1 MRASMLVLFSGVI
14 AAQADPDRTLVL
26 VERSAAPLAA
36 LHEVVLASGTV
47 TPLPGF
53 PSDGFVPLALTIDPA
68 TREPIV
74 AVQVGASS
82 RIVRVFVQGQVV
94 LGERVL
100 ATLPGTVVGMNV
112 PSTGDVYAAVD
123 GPAGGVY
130 RIDRQCCNAATFW
143 SASGLSAIS
152 EPVILPGK
160 FWCAR
165 DLSPAAPEVDA
176 LLDSQPAVPVTL
188 TNLPMVPPARITGVH
203 EFLQGT
209 RKQMV
214 ADTLGRV
221 HTWQITTSTFA
232 PVSLQPAP
240 LPGATRRLK
249 GVGNQRVYLLG
260 GAADPT
266 LRVFPLNTAQ
276 VPLPVTVVAGPFADI
291 PVDFALTAAV
301 GPRVVRFG
309 ASCALSGSGR
319 SAAVGVP
326 ALGNGAFTLQLLE
339 GLPTVIAMCALGF
352 SDRIAFGLPLPLPV
366 GACSLLVG
374 VDAIQVAITDAN
386 GVASVPLPVPPNP
399 ALAGQIVFTQW
410 GQDPANLRLADALAL
425 HLF

>member
-1 MRASMLVLFSGVI
+1 MRYSMLVAFGGML
-14 AAQADPDRTLVL
+14 AAQADPDRALVL
-26 VERSAAPLAA
+26 VERAAAPLAA
-36 LHEVVLASGTV
+36 LHEVVLANGAV

-82 RIVRVFVQGQVV
+82 RIVRVFVQGQQV

-100 ATLPGTVVGMNV
+100 ATVPGIVVGMNV

-123 GPAGGVY
+123 GPSGGVY
-130 RIDRQCCNAATFW
+130 RIDRQCCNTATFW
-143 SASGLSAIS
+143 SAPGIRAIS

-165 DLSPAAPEVDA
+165 DLLPAAPELDA
-176 LLDSQPAVPVTL
+176 MLDTQPGAPVNL
-188 TNLPMVPPARITGVH
+188 TTLPMVPPARLTGVH

-214 ADTLGRV
+214 ADVLGQV
-221 HTWQITTSTFA
+221 HTFA
-232 PVSLQPAP
+232 APAGPLVPVSLQPAP

-249 GVGNQRVYLLG
+249 GVGSQRVYLLG

-266 LRVFPLNTAQ
+266 LRVFPLNSALVT
-276 VPLPVTVVAGPFADI
+276 LPVTVVAGPFADT
-291 PVDFALTAAV
+291 PVDFALTAAA

-309 ASCALSGSGR
+309 AACALPGSGSSVAIGL
-319 SAAVGVP
+319 P
-326 ALGNGAFTLQLLE
+326 ALGNAAFTLQLQE
-339 GLPTVIAMCALGF
+339 GLPAALAMCALGF
-352 SDRIAFGLPLPLPV
+352 SDRTAFGLPLPLPL

-374 VDAIQVAITDAN
+374 VDALQVAITDAN
-386 GVASVPLPVPPNP
+386 GVAAVPLPIPANP

-410 GQDPANLRLADALAL
+410 GQDPANLLLADALAL